1 MLLRRTLFIALTFTC
16 CLPFASLA
24 QRRNAPAKTPPAP
37 AAPVY
42 LDLNNP
48 NHAVIADRK
57 VASGTEDG
65 KDYVFYWEGNVF
77 ARRTGEKDVLL
88 FHYQAMSVR
97 TSMGFVD
104 SVKGVGYRHVAR
116 EVLLYQDP
124 VTKQTLQTWKNP
136 WTNEVIDIAHVANDP
151 VNGRGVNWAMSE
163 RGPYKFKGQEIDGR
177 YYITNEYPL
186 FYADPMG
193 GDYQEY
199 VGGQYHAMEIF
210 NLIAD
215 KKELLDTASTAAYV
229 DVAWMRICPFLPWMK
244 MGDRPG
250 QLVFSG
256 LGKKLKGGF
265 EALPDAFKK
274 EIVAN
279 YPTYQ
284 HAPPTDD
291 TRPNETSW
299 TYFKK
304 LLQAKKQPANKQ

>member
-1 MLLRRTLFIALTFTC
+1 MFPHRTLLLTLLVIC
-16 CLPFASLA
+16 CLPSALMA
-24 QRRNAPAKTPPAP
+24 QRRNAAKTPSATPP
-37 AAPVY
+37 APVY

-48 NHAVIADRK
+48 NHAVLADRK
-57 VASGTEDG
+57 IASGTEDG

-97 TSMGFVD
+97 TSQGFVD
-104 SVKGVGYRHVAR
+104 SVKGTGYRHVSR
-116 EVLLYQDP
+116 EVLLYLDP
-124 VTKQTLQTWKNP
+124 VTRQPVKTWKNP
-136 WTNEVIDIAHVANDP
+136 WTNETVEVVHVSNDP
-151 VNGRGVNWAMSE
+151 VNGRGISWAFGE
-163 RGPYKFKGQEIDGR
+163 RGPYKFKGQELDGR

-199 VGGQYHAMEIF
+199 VGGNYHAMEIF

-215 KKELLDTASTAAYV
+215 KKELLDTASTAAFV

-256 LGKKLKGGF
+256 LGKKLRGGF
-265 EALPDAFKK
+265 DALPEEFKK
-274 EIVAN
+274 ELVAN
-279 YPTYQ
+279 YPEYQ
-284 HAPPTDD
+284 HAPPTND

-304 LLQAKKQPANKQ
+304 LLAKKQ